1 MRNVECGMKY
11 FPLVWAALWRR
22 KPRTILT
29 MLSIVVAFLLYGL
42 LQGVVAAFSAGI
54 DIAGADR
61 LITTGKYSLTQMQP
75 VSYAQQI
82 RGMPGVTEVAYQSWF
97 GGIYQAERNFFAQF
111 PSDVVPYLEL
121 YPEVL
126 LPAEQ
131 KEVFLRTRTGA
142 IVMKTLADRFG
153 WKVGDRI
160 PIQSTI
166 WPKKDG
172 SNVWEFDLVG
182 IFDAKDGPTRAQH
195 EYLLFHHEYFEEAR
209 AFASGTV
216 GWFITRVADPSR
228 NAEVA
233 RAIDARF
240 ANSPAPTKTDSE
252 KAFNQGFV
260 KQFGNLKLILAGIMS
275 AVIFTLLMLTGNTM
289 MQSVRERIPE
299 LAVLKT
305 LGYQNHVVMLLV
317 LAEAVFLC
325 TLGAVGGLGLSA
337 WLAPAVGAQ
346 IPGFAGMQLTAGAAL
361 AGVLLATALAVTV
374 GLPPALR
381 AMRLDIV
388 RALMG
393 H

>member
-1 MRNVECGMKY
+1 MKY

-42 LQGVVAAFSAGI
+42 LQGVVAAFSAGV

-75 VSYAQQI
+75 VGYGQQI
-82 RGMPGVTEVAYQSWF
+82 RMVPGVKQVAHQSWF
-97 GGIYQAERNFFAQF
+97 GGIYQEEKNFFAQF
-111 PSDVVPYLEL
+111 PTDAAPYFEI

-126 LPAEQ
+126 LPADQ

-142 IVMKTLADRFG
+142 IVIKTLADRFG
-153 WKVGDRI
+153 WKIGDKI

-172 SNVWEFDLVG
+172 SMVWEFDLVG

-209 AFASGTV
+209 AFGSGTV
-216 GWFITRVADPSR
+216 GWFITTVDDPAR
-228 NAEVA
+228 NVEVA

-240 ANSPAPTKTDSE
+240 ANSPSPTKTDSE

-305 LGYQNHVVMLLV
+305 LGYQDGLVMALV
-317 LAEAVFLC
+317 LAEALFLC
-325 TLGAVGGLGLSA
+325 GASAAAGLGLAS
-337 WLAPAVGAQ
+337 WLAPALGGQ

-361 AGVLLATALAVTV
+361 TGLLIAAALALVV

-381 AMRLDIV
+381 ALRLQIV
-388 RALMG
+388 NALTG

>member
-1 MRNVECGMKY
+1 MKY
-11 FPLVWAALWRR
+11 FPLVWAAVWRR

-42 LQGVVAAFSAGI
+42 LQGVVTAFSAGV
-54 DIAGADR
+54 DIAGQDR

-75 VSYAQQI
+75 IGYASQI
-82 RGMPGVTEVAYQSWF
+82 RSVPGVKKVAYQSWF
-97 GGIYQAERNFFAQF
+97 GGIYQEERNFFAQF
-111 PSDVVPYLEL
+111 PSDVEPYLEI
-121 YPEVL
+121 YPEVI
-126 LPAEQ
+126 LPADQ
-131 KEVFLRTRTGA
+131 KETFLKTRTGA
-142 IVMKTLADRFG
+142 IVIKTLADRYG
-153 WKVGDRI
+153 WKIGDKI

-172 SNVWEFDLVG
+172 NNVWEFDLVG
-182 IFDAKDGPTRAQH
+182 IFDTKDAATRAQH
-195 EYLLFHHEYFEEAR
+195 EYLLFHHEYFEQAR
-209 AFASGTV
+209 QFGAGTV
-216 GWFITRVADPSR
+216 GWFIETVEDPAK

-233 RAIDARF
+233 RAIDALF
-240 ANSPAPTKTDSE
+240 ANSPGPTKTDSE

-305 LGYQNHVVMLLV
+305 LGYQNHQVMWFV
-317 LAEAVFLC
+317 LAEAVFMC
-325 TLGAVGGLGLSA
+325 GVGAAIGLALAA
-337 WLAPAVGAQ
+337 WLAPTIGSSM
-346 IPGFAGMQLTAGAAL
+346 PGFAAMQVTVGSAL
-361 AGVLLATALAVTV
+361 AGLVLATALAAVV

-388 RALMG
+388 NALTG
-393 H
+393 KH

>member
-1 MRNVECGMKY
+1 MKY

-42 LQGVVAAFSAGI
+42 LQGVVAAFNAGV
-54 DIAGADR
+54 DISGADR
-61 LITTGKYSLTQMQP
+61 LVTTGKYSLTQMEP
-75 VSYAQQI
+75 IGYVQQI
-82 RGMPGVTEVAYQSWF
+82 KSVPGVEQVAFASWF
-97 GGIYQAERNFFAQF
+97 GGIYQTERNFFGQF
-111 PSDVVPYLEL
+111 PTDAATYLDT
-121 YPEVL
+121 YPEIL
-126 LPAEQ
+126 LPPEQ
-131 KEVFLRTRTGA
+131 KEAFLKTRTGA
-142 IVMKTLADRFG
+142 IVCKNLSDRFG
-153 WKVGDRI
+153 WKLGDKI

-166 WPKKDG
+166 WPQKDG
-172 SNVWEFDLVG
+172 SSVWEFDLVG

-195 EYLLFHHEYFEEAR
+195 EYLLFHHEYFEQAR
-209 AFASGTV
+209 AFGSGTV
-216 GWFITRVADPSR
+216 GWFITRVEDPSR

-260 KQFGNLKLILAGIMS
+260 KQFGNLKLILGSIMS

-305 LGYQNHVVMLLV
+305 LGYRNHAVMLLV
-317 LAEAVFLC
+317 LVEAVFLC
-325 TLGAVGGLGLSA
+325 GLGAVAGLGLSA
-337 WLAPAVGAQ
+337 WLAPALGAQ

-361 AGVLLATALAVTV
+361 QGVVLATALALAV

-388 RALMG
+388 KALMG

>member
-1 MRNVECGMKY
+1 MKY

-29 MLSIVVAFLLYGL
+29 MLSIAVAFLLYGL
-42 LQGVVAAFSAGI
+42 LQGVVTAFTAGV

-75 VSYAQQI
+75 VGYGQQI
-82 RGMPGVTEVAYQSWF
+82 RAVPGVRQVSHQSWF
-97 GGIYQAERNFFAQF
+97 GGIYQTERNFFAQF
-111 PSDVVPYLEL
+111 PTDAEPYFDL
-121 YPEVL
+121 YPEIIL
-126 LPAEQ
+126 APEQ
-131 KEVFLRTRTGA
+131 KKKFLETRTGA
-142 IVMKTLADRFG
+142 IVIQQLADRYG
-153 WKVGDRI
+153 WKIGDRI

-166 WPKKDG
+166 WPQKDG
-172 SNVWEFDLVG
+172 NMTWEFELVG
-182 IFDAKDGPTRAQH
+182 IFDTKDAATRAQH
-195 EYLLFHHEYFEEAR
+195 EYLMFHHEYFEQAR
-209 AFASGTV
+209 QFGSGTV
-216 GWFITRVADPSR
+216 GWFVSSVEDPSK

-240 ANSPAPTKTDSE
+240 ANSPSPTKTDSE

-289 MQSVRERIPE
+289 MQSVRERTAEI
-299 LAVLKT
+299 AVLKT
-305 LGYQNHVVMLLV
+305 LGYQDVTVLCVV
-317 LAEAVFLC
+317 LAEALFLC
-325 TLGAVGGLGLSA
+325 GLSAAAGLLLAA
-337 WLAPAVGAQ
+337 WLAPG
-346 IPGFAGMQLTAGAAL
+346 IGSNMPGFAAMQVTASAAVSGLALAAAL
-361 AGVLLATALAVTV
+361 AVVV

-388 RALMG
+388 NALTR

>member
-1 MRNVECGMKY
+1 MKY

-42 LQGVVAAFSAGI
+42 LQGVVAAFSAGV

-75 VSYAQQI
+75 VGYAQQI
-82 RGMPGVTEVAYQSWF
+82 RSLPGVKQVASQSWF
-97 GGIYQAERNFFAQF
+97 GGIYQTERNFFAQF

-126 LPAEQ
+126 LPADQ
-131 KEVFLRTRTGA
+131 KETFLRTRTGA
-142 IVMKTLADRFG
+142 IVIKTLADRFG
-153 WKVGDRI
+153 WKIGDRI

-166 WPKKDG
+166 WPQKNG

-195 EYLLFHHEYFEEAR
+195 EYLLFHQEYFDEAR
-209 AFASGTV
+209 AFARGTV
-216 GWFITRVADPSR
+216 GWFITRVEDPSR
-228 NAEVA
+228 NVEVA
-233 RAIDARF
+233 RAIDALF
-240 ANSPAPTKTDSE
+240 ANSPSPTKTDSE

-305 LGYQNHVVMLLV
+305 LGYQNQVVMLLV
-317 LAEAVFLC
+317 LAEALLLC
-325 TLGAVGGLGLSA
+325 GAGAAAGLGLSA
-337 WLAPAVGAQ
+337 WLAPALGAK
-346 IPGFAGMQLTAGAAL
+346 IPGFGGMQLTAAAAL
-361 AGVLLATALAVTV
+361 VGLLLAGALAVAV

-381 AMRLDIV
+381 AMRLEIV
-388 RALMG
+388 NALSG

>member
-1 MRNVECGMKY
+1 MKY
-11 FPLVWAALWRR
+11 FPLVWAAVWRR

-42 LQGVVAAFSAGI
+42 LQGVVTAFTAGV

-75 VSYAQQI
+75 VGYGQQI
-82 RGMPGVTEVAYQSWF
+82 KSVPGVRQVAHQSWF
-97 GGIYQAERNFFAQF
+97 GGIYQTERNFFAQF
-111 PSDVVPYLEL
+111 PTDVEPYLDL
-121 YPEVL
+121 YPEII
-126 LPAEQ
+126 LPPDQ
-131 KEVFLRTRTGA
+131 KAAFLKTRTGA
-142 IVMKTLADRFG
+142 IVIQQLADRYG
-153 WKVGDRI
+153 WKIGDKI

-166 WPKKDG
+166 WPQKDG
-172 SNVWEFDLVG
+172 NMTWEFDLVG
-182 IFDAKDGPTRAQH
+182 IFDTKDAATRAQH
-195 EYLLFHHEYFEEAR
+195 EYLMFHHEYFEQAR
-209 AFASGTV
+209 QFGSGTV
-216 GWFITRVADPSR
+216 GWFVSSVEDPSR

-240 ANSPAPTKTDSE
+240 ANSPSPTKTDSE

-305 LGYQNHVVMLLV
+305 LGYQNHQVMWFV
-317 LAEAVFLC
+317 LAEALFLC
-325 TLGAVGGLGLSA
+325 GVGALAGLALAA
-337 WLAPAVGAQ
+337 WLAPTIGSSM
-346 IPGFAGMQLTAGAAL
+346 PGFAAMQVTPGAAAVGL
-361 AGVLLATALAVTV
+361 ALATALAAVV

-388 RALMG
+388 NALTR